1 MRSTDSLCR
10 TLVLEWR
17 QWRVTGVGAAITSTW
32 NLLDVGSL
40 LLFLPITGLTLAV
53 TPLNPSV
60 DSAGQCYAAL
70 LVMCAVNSV
79 LLWGR
84 MLHYLRAFQAT
95 GPLVRMIMEIVKDIK
110 VCGCVG
116 VCVVRPTVITG
127 LSHAVCYGAHTST
140 RWLLQFQ
147 GKVQKVLLTHF
158 CRTCCNVV
166 ANTVCI
172 CCRTKS
178 TKHHANMTSK
188 DTVPLCKDM
197 APINNNHA
205 CVEWP

>member
-1 MRSTDSLCR
+1 MRFADPLCR

-53 TPLNPSV
+53 TPLNPSA

-95 GPLVRMIMEIVKDIK
+95 GPLVRMITEIVKDIK
-110 VCGCVG
+110 VCGCEGVWVCGCMGVWVYGCVG
-116 VCVVRPTVITG
+116 VWV
-127 LSHAVCYGAHTST
+127 
-140 RWLLQFQ
+140 
-147 GKVQKVLLTHF
+147 
-158 CRTCCNVV
+158 
-166 ANTVCI
+166 
-172 CCRTKS
+172 
-178 TKHHANMTSK
+178 
-188 DTVPLCKDM
+188 
-197 APINNNHA
+197 
-205 CVEWP
+205 